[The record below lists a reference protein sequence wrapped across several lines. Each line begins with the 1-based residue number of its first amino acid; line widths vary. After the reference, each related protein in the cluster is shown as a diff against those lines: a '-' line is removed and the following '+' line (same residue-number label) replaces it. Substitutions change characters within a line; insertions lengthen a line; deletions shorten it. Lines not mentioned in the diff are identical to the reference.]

1 MKQTCSCSCLYDAH
15 WDCVDGAVVCKA
27 THTTKLETCIRQL
40 TARGTYPEQ
49 QCMTQFQE
57 EKEAR
62 LAANVAREEAAAAR
76 EAARVAALEAMNT
89 KTEPTDN
96 EPELKDTLDVQ
107 SSALPAALL
116 ALAGLFA

>member
-1 MKQTCSCSCLYDAH
+1 M
-15 WDCVDGAVVCKA
+15 
-27 THTTKLETCIRQL
+27 
-40 TARGTYPEQ
+40 
-49 QCMTQFQE
+49 
-57 EKEAR
+57 
-62 LAANVAREEAAAAR
+62 AREEAAAAR